1 MLSRKTALLIF
12 SRSIE
17 EELRHK
23 PFLAQKSLVNSLY
36 KHTTDIA
43 KQSGLDVIFYDESKQ
58 YGINFG
64 SRFSNALENIFYN
77 GYQNIIAIGNDCPQL
92 QVEHILQAQK
102 SLLNNET
109 IIGGTHDGGFYLLG
123 ISKENFNKN
132 TFLTFSWNKKT
143 LYNEVIESISS
154 KSLNYKTLQKLR
166 DIDFYSDLESLS
178 LHTISNNILR
188 NCITSITQKRIK
200 IVLPKNL
207 KESLLSQLVISIKGA
222 PLAFSF

>member
-1 MLSRKTALLIF
+1 MLSQKTALLIF

-64 SRFSNALENIFYN
+64 SRFSNALENIFN
-77 GYQNIIAIGNDCPQL
+77 SGYQNIIAIGNDCPQL
-92 QVEHILQAQK
+92 KVDHILQAQK
-102 SLLNNET
+102 ALLNNET
-109 IIGGTHDGGFYLLG
+109 IIGGTHD
-123 ISKENFNKN
+123 
-132 TFLTFSWNKKT
+132 
-143 LYNEVIESISS
+143 
-154 KSLNYKTLQKLR
+154 
-166 DIDFYSDLESLS
+166 SDLESLP
-178 LHTISNNILR
+178 LNTISNNILR

-207 KESLLSQLVISIKGA
+207 KESLLSQLVISNKGS